1 MGAKMERPVIFVSYR
16 RDDAAA
22 NAGRLFD
29 WLARQFG
36 RDRIFL
42 DTDKIVSGAEF
53 PRVLEE
59 RLAASDVL
67 LAVIGPQWLAIADA
81 AGPRLKQPEDY
92 VRREIS
98 TALEGKIRIIP
109 VLVQGARMPA
119 AQDLPD
125 VLRPLAE
132 RNAARLDNAS
142 FERDFDVLVD
152 DILGRRRG
160 FLRRE
165 LDRLQRLMFV
175 ATRSAFVTPLL
186 VAVLALAVWMKALD
200 AFTLD
205 TQAASY
211 LMWAAE
217 LFHTSGAE
225 PAILLATIDAASERS
240 LGREFG
246 SATAAAWRRDHARLI
261 DRAAA
266 AGAVAV
272 VFDLFFES
280 DSLADGELAQAA
292 RRAAAEPFQMRTVF
306 GVRMVESGRPR
317 LASGLREA
325 GAWGSLCIVR
335 RLGYAF
341 MAPLAVL
348 QVRDEGT
355 LRIKSDVVP
364 AAVPALAL
372 TATRSERL
380 QSVDLSR
387 RQIGLAGP
395 PLPEPVRYTAVE
407 RIRWSQGGC
416 RTLATDDDVAMLMIR
431 LDNPG
436 YWREPARSVSYADLL
451 NSDRVPDDRLRG
463 RILLI
468 GVTDAGNRNV
478 NPDLHD
484 VMRGISR
491 TQVYGVELQASAIA
505 NLVNGQV
512 IKTPTADL
520 QVLISAAMA
529 IGGAAAS
536 FFTAT
541 LPRGRRR
548 AILVLSVIIYLLIAV
563 ALAAGGWLLNALYD
577 LAAFFFAHGL
587 LRWLQ
592 ARSLRGVFTEVPA

>member
-1 MGAKMERPVIFVSYR
+1 MERPVIFLSYR
-16 RDDAAA
+16 RDDSAA

-42 DTDKIVSGAEF
+42 DTDKIAFGAEF

-67 LAVIGPQWLAIADA
+67 LAVIGPQWLTIADA
-81 AGPRLKQPEDY
+81 AGPRLNQPDDY

-98 TALEGKIRIIP
+98 TALAGKIRVIP
-109 VLVQGARMPA
+109 VLVQGTRMPA
-119 AQDLPD
+119 AQDLPH

-132 RNAARLDNAS
+132 RHAARLDDAS

-211 LMWAAE
+211 LMWAAG
-217 LFHTSGAE
+217 LLHTSGAE
-225 PAILLATIDAASERS
+225 PAILLARIDAASEQS
-240 LGREFG
+240 LRREFG
-246 SATAAAWRRDHARLI
+246 SATAAEWRRDHARLI

-272 VFDLFFES
+272 VFDLFFEA
-280 DSLADGELAQAA
+280 DSAADAELAQAA
-292 RRAAAEPFQMRTVF
+292 RRAAAAPFRTRTVF
-306 GVRMVESGRPR
+306 GVRMVESGEPR
-317 LASGLREA
+317 LAPGLREA

-348 QVRDEGT
+348 KVRDEGVPDH
-355 LRIKSDVVP
+355 RIKSDVVP
-364 AAVPALAL
+364 AAVPSLSLSAM
-372 TATRSERL
+372 RPERL

-395 PLPEPVRYTAVE
+395 PPAEPLRYTAVE

-416 RTLATDDDVAMLMIR
+416 RTLSADDEVAMLMIR
-431 LDNPG
+431 LDDPG
-436 YWREPARSVSYADLL
+436 YWRQPMRSVSYADLL
-451 NSDRVPDDRLRG
+451 NPERVPDDRLRG
-463 RILLI
+463 RILLV
-468 GVTDAGNRNV
+468 GVTDAGNRNI

-484 VMRGISR
+484 VMRGFSR
-491 TQVYGVELQASAIA
+491 TQLYGVELQASAIA
-505 NLVNGQV
+505 NLASGRV
-512 IKTPTADL
+512 IETPTADL

-529 IGGAAAS
+529 FGGAAAS

-541 LPRGRRR
+541 LSRGRRR
-548 AILVLSVIIYLLIAV
+548 AILALSVIVYLLIAV
-563 ALAAGGWLLNALYD
+563 ALAAGGWLLNVLYD

-592 ARSLRGVFTEVPA
+592 AHALRGVFTEVPA